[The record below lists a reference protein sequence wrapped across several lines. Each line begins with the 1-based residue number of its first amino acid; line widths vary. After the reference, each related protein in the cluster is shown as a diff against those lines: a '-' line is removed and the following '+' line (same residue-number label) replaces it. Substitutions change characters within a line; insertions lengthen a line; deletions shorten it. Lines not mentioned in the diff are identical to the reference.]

1 MHTETRT
8 RPGGLGEPGGL
19 GSAEAAARLRAD
31 GPNSVAPPA
40 RRHLAARVLH
50 QLTDPL
56 VALLLAAAVVTAA
69 LGDWPDTAVIALVVL
84 VNTAIGV
91 VQEVRADR
99 AIAALDQLAAPTA
112 RVVRDGQDMIVPATE
127 VVRDDLVR
135 VEAGDVVPADLR
147 LVEASRLRL
156 DESALT
162 GESVPVGR
170 DVGDEVSAGTVVTVG
185 RAVGTVVRTGT
196 ASALGRISALV
207 SATRPG
213 ATPLQR
219 RLAGLGRMLGLVAVA
234 LSGLVFGIGVFS
246 GRPVVDMAVTA
257 VSLVVAAV
265 PESLPAVVTLA
276 LALGARRMAAA
287 RAIPRRLHAVETLG
301 SVTVIASDKT
311 GTLTEG
317 RMAVQRAVTVDG
329 SAYDVTGTGYEPRG
343 TVRRDGAAV
352 AVPDGLRRLA
362 RAGLL
367 CNDAALSPPTD
378 ERPGWDAVGDP
389 LEAALVAF
397 AARCGLDPATTRA
410 AWPRVA
416 EHPFDQANRRMTTV
430 HRSCDGR
437 WLVVCKGAPENVL
450 TTPLLDAD
458 DAEVAALTAR
468 AHELA
473 GAGLR
478 VLAVA
483 TALVETLP
491 DPAAPTGLR
500 LAGLVAV
507 GDPLRAGAA
516 DLAASFD
523 AAGVRLL
530 LVTGDHPATAA
541 AIGGQL
547 GLWRDGDPLVRGDD
561 GELADAHPAARVYA
575 RTQPEQKLDII
586 AGLQSRGH
594 VVAMTGDGVNDAP
607 ALRRADIG
615 VAMGGGT
622 EVARQAA
629 DLVLV
634 DDELS
639 TVAAAIG
646 EGRRIYDNI
655 RRFLRYALSGGLAEI
670 AVMLLGPLFG
680 LPVPLLP
687 AQILWINLLTHG
699 VPGVALGAEP
709 AEPGTLR
716 RGPRSPQESVLG
728 AGLGRDVL
736 VTGGLIA
743 AVVLGA
749 GVAAARWDRPW
760 QSVVFV
766 VLGLAQL
773 GVALAV
779 RAPRPAGVRAGNP
792 ALLVAVAGSALLQVG
807 GVLVEPLR
815 MLLGTDPLGATELA
829 ACAAVAVLPGLA
841 LRLLRPRLGMPTRRP
856 YDRRATPRT
865 GPGPTSAEPHAD
877 PDLAA
882 PAPRL
887 AGNGGVA
894 GNGGSGP
901 TAQGSGPAA
910 LTGEPAPE
918 QAETGRRRMR

>member
-1 MHTETRT
+1 MRTETRT
-8 RPGGLGEPGGL
+8 RLDEPGRLDEDEPGGL
-19 GSAEAAARLRAD
+19 SSDEAAARLHAD
-31 GPNSVAPPA
+31 GPNSIARPA
-40 RRHLAARVLH
+40 RRHLTARVLR
-50 QLTDPL
+50 QLVDPL
-56 VALLLAAAVVTAA
+56 VALLLVAAVVTAA
-69 LGDWPDTAVIALVVL
+69 LGDWPDTAVIVLVVL

-99 AIAALDQLAAPTA
+99 AIAALDQIAAPNA
-112 RVVRDGQDMIVPATE
+112 RVIRDGHDLIVPASG
-127 VVRDDLVR
+127 VVRGDLVR

-162 GESVPVGR
+162 GESVPVDR
-170 DVGDEVSAGTVVTVG
+170 DVDDEVAAGTVVTVG
-185 RAVGTVVRTGT
+185 RAAGTVIRTGA

-207 SATRPG
+207 TATRPG

-234 LSGLVFGIGVFS
+234 LSGLVFGLGILS

-276 LALGARRMAAA
+276 LALGARRMASK
-287 RAIPRRLHAVETLG
+287 RAIPRQLHAVETLG

-317 RMAVQRAVTVDG
+317 RMAVQRAVTADG
-329 SAYDVTGTGYEPRG
+329 SAYDVTGAGYEPRG
-343 TVRRDGAAV
+343 AVRRDGATV
-352 AVPDGLRRLA
+352 AVPDELRRLA

-367 CNDAALSPPTD
+367 CNDAVLSPPTD

-397 AARCGLDPATTRA
+397 AARCGLTPETTRT

-416 EHPFDQANRRMTTV
+416 EHPFDQATRRMTTV

-450 TTPLLDAD
+450 TAPLLDAD
-458 DAEVAALTAR
+458 DAEIAALAAR
-468 AHELA
+468 AQELA

-491 DPAAPTGLR
+491 DPAVPTGLR
-500 LAGLVAV
+500 PAGLVAV

-547 GLWRDGDPLVRGDD
+547 GIWREGDPLVRGDD
-561 GELADAHPAARVYA
+561 GDLADAHPAARVYA

-586 AGLQSRGH
+586 AGLQARGH

-646 EGRRIYDNI
+646 EGRRVYDNI

-670 AVMLLGPLFG
+670 AVMLIGPLFG
-680 LPVPLLP
+680 LAVPLLP

-709 AEPGTLR
+709 AEPGTLHR
-716 RGPRSPQESVLG
+716 TPRSPQESVLG

-736 VTGGLIA
+736 LTGGLIA
-743 AVVLGA
+743 AVTLGA
-749 GVAAARWDRPW
+749 GVLAAHWDRPW

-779 RAPRPAGVRAGNP
+779 RAPRPAGGRAGNP
-792 ALLVAVAGSALLQVG
+792 ALLVAVAVSALLQVG

-815 MLLGTDPLGATELA
+815 ALLGTDPLGASELA
-829 ACAAVAVLPGLA
+829 ACAAVAVLPALA
-841 LRLLRPRLGMPTRRP
+841 LRLLRPRRGGIPAGP
-856 YDRRATPRT
+856 GATPASPRGESDPAGAVPDPT
-865 GPGPTSAEPHAD
+865 GGGDRDQRPAGRGPRP
-877 PDLAA
+877 
-882 PAPRL
+882 
-887 AGNGGVA
+887 
-894 GNGGSGP
+894 
-901 TAQGSGPAA
+901 
-910 LTGEPAPE
+910 
-918 QAETGRRRMR
+918 